1 MTFDLIA
8 GMALGAGVTILLLVL
23 FDKPATRT
31 EDDELRDRL
40 ADDAVDYCEHKRLN
54 RMESFQRAKWDRYV
68 ATAQK
73 IKKMEKPDAPEP
85 IISQLRRMIAHV
97 RGTK

>member
-1 MTFDLIA
+1 MTFDIIA
-8 GMALGAGVTILLLVL
+8 GMALGAGATILLLVL

-40 ADDAVDYCEHKRLN
+40 ADDAVEYCEHKRLN

-68 ATAQK
+68 ATARHLEE
-73 IKKMEKPDAPEP
+73 MEKINAPEP

>member
-1 MTFDLIA
+1 MTFDIIA
-8 GMALGAGVTILLLVL
+8 GIVLGAMSTILLLVL

-40 ADDAVDYCEHKRLN
+40 ADDAVEYCEQKRLN

-68 ATAQK
+68 ATAQQV
-73 IKKMEKPDAPEP
+73 EELAKPDAPEP
-85 IISQLRRMIAHV
+85 IINQLRRMVAHV